1 MRAYLWTTGVVF
13 GLMTLAHIVR
23 IIMEG
28 PRLATEPIFILI
40 TLAAAS
46 LCVWAFRL
54 LRLSPRS

>member
-13 GLMTLAHIVR
+13 GLMALAHIVR

-28 PRLATEPIFILI
+28 PHLATEPIFILI